1 MIGKKV
7 SFSFAVKIS
16 EDCRKS
22 NDLGNQAVLCFI
34 IGASFAKTLPPVVGK
49 RQFEIGKNDT
59 IAFLRKK
66 LNVPD
71 QHKKI
76 FTKIWGASD

>member
-22 NDLGNQAVLCFI
+22 DDLGNQAVLCFI
-34 IGASFAKTLPPVVGK
+34 IGASFAKTLPPVGGK
-49 RQFEIGKNDT
+49 RQFEIGKKRHHSISMKEIKCT
-59 IAFLRKK
+59 
-66 LNVPD
+66 
-71 QHKKI
+71 
-76 FTKIWGASD
+76 